1 MELIVVN
8 IWSDVDFDKTAN
20 RVDKLLKYK
29 LPRLARRCGRSLT
42 DLSSPQLSSASSH
55 SNRTDGQERM
65 MVNSFSIEKVVDAIC
80 QTIINCS
87 DNSKLILIGN
97 YIKYIPQEQL
107 IMQLPYEKTYY
118 YKVLKPIALNEFADL
133 YDHWQDEC
141 DVEPAD
147 HIDLHVY
154 VKADAI

>member
-1 MELIVVN
+1 
-8 IWSDVDFDKTAN
+8 
-20 RVDKLLKYK
+20 
-29 LPRLARRCGRSLT
+29 
-42 DLSSPQLSSASSH
+42 
-55 SNRTDGQERM
+55 
-65 MVNSFSIEKVVDAIC
+65 
-80 QTIINCS
+80 
-87 DNSKLILIGN
+87 
-97 YIKYIPQEQL
+97 
-107 IMQLPYEKTYY
+107 MQLPYEKTYY